1 MRIILDRIDMDEQG
15 KPVATFEVAEETV
28 AFHSEQMP
36 NGFVDDLIPNA
47 IVECE
52 IIGGAIVNPV
62 ILHEETK
69 KKETEMRN
77 RLHSLFKR
85 SKK

>member
-15 KPVATFEVAEETV
+15 KPVATFEVGEETV
-28 AFHSEQMP
+28 AFRSEQAP
-36 NGFVDDLIPNA
+36 NGFFESLIPNA

-52 IIGGAIVNPV
+52 IVDGSIVNPV

-69 KKETEMRN
+69 QKEIDMKN
-77 RLHSLFKR
+77 RLHCLFKR
-85 SKK
+85 NK